1 MDRSKSSKLAPKILI
16 ADDDPCVLRAVADR
30 CTRMG
35 FQVETAASGL
45 QALIKA
51 SQHRPDVLVIDVH
64 MPEVDG
70 LSVLAYLPDIAKK
83 SLHVM
88 VVTGNPGQEIAERCE
103 GFDASCIQ
111 KGHNFWNE
119 FEASLTA
126 IYPQRADAIRKSGKQ
141 SERIEVKQRPRI
153 LLVDDDINVKKFLFR
168 EFDKLGAEL
177 LYAVDG
183 NRGFWMARREEPT
196 VIVAVN
202 GRPLHDASGAI
213 SGGALVFHDI
223 TAARETERK
232 LHQSQKLD
240 AIGKLTGGV
249 AHDFNNM
256 LTVIAGTT
264 EILVADLHDK
274 PDLQAVAK
282 LINRATDR
290 CTELIQQLLAFARKQ
305 PLQPRDVDINGS
317 IFDIS
322 KLLRPTLGEQIEIES
337 KLQRG
342 MPTALVDPS
351 QLANA
356 LINLAINARDAM
368 PGGGKLMLDADVRPG
383 AYVMIAVTDTGTG
396 MPAEIRD
403 KVFEPFF
410 TTKEAGKGTG
420 LGLSMVHGFVKQS
433 GGHIKIYSEEGHGT
447 SIKLYLPAASGRA
460 EAFVPMVEPAR
471 GAGET
476 ILVVE
481 DDALVRGFVI
491 AQLHNLGYRTAAAA
505 DGRAALEYVES
516 GQPFDLLF
524 TDVVMPGG
532 ITGRQL
538 ADEVGRRQPG
548 TRVLYTS
555 GYTENSIVH
564 QGRLD
569 QGVMLLSKPYR
580 KSELAGIVR
589 LALGDGIAKNLETGS
604 IPLADTSSEVRK
616 LRRDAAGA
624 ALSSD

>member
-1 MDRSKSSKLAPKILI
+1 
-16 ADDDPCVLRAVADR
+16 
-30 CTRMG
+30 
-35 FQVETAASGL
+35 
-45 QALIKA
+45 
-51 SQHRPDVLVIDVH
+51 
-64 MPEVDG
+64 
-70 LSVLAYLPDIAKK
+70 
-83 SLHVM
+83 
-88 VVTGNPGQEIAERCE
+88 
-103 GFDASCIQ
+103 
-111 KGHNFWNE
+111 
-119 FEASLTA
+119 
-126 IYPQRADAIRKSGKQ
+126 
-141 SERIEVKQRPRI
+141 
-153 LLVDDDINVKKFLFR
+153 
-168 EFDKLGAEL
+168 
-177 LYAVDG
+177 
-183 NRGFWMARREEPT
+183 
-196 VIVAVN
+196 
-202 GRPLHDASGAI
+202 
-213 SGGALVFHDI
+213 
-223 TAARETERK
+223 
-232 LHQSQKLD
+232 
-240 AIGKLTGGV
+240 
-249 AHDFNNM
+249 
-256 LTVIAGTT
+256 
-264 EILVADLHDK
+264 
-274 PDLQAVAK
+274 
-282 LINRATDR
+282 
-290 CTELIQQLLAFARKQ
+290 
-305 PLQPRDVDINGS
+305 
-317 IFDIS
+317 
-322 KLLRPTLGEQIEIES
+322 
-337 KLQRG
+337 
-342 MPTALVDPS
+342 
-351 QLANA
+351 
-356 LINLAINARDAM
+356 M
-368 PGGGKLMLDADVRPG
+368 PGGGKLMLETANVVLDETYAQNNADVRPG

-564 QGRLD
+564 HGRLD
-569 QGVMLLSKPYR
+569 QGAMLLSKPYR